1 MKDVS
6 AMTREELIALKKAI
20 DSKLADQRAL
30 KSDLLYGTGCNLK
43 IGHALKPQLE
53 ARGVTDP
60 HSVVYDLYKHIF
72 KIVDLTL
79 GNYKV
84 RKTRAHTDEMV
95 PCSPGGYL
103 YIDDHESYKKM
114 LTEIAEVIEKYSAKG
129 EVK

>member
-6 AMTREELIALKKAI
+6 AMTREELIALKKVI
-20 DSKLADQRAL
+20 DSKLADQRVL
-30 KSDLLYGTGCNLK
+30 KSDLLYGTGCGLK
-43 IGHALKPQLE
+43 ICNALEPQLE

-60 HSVVYDLYKHIF
+60 HSIVYDLYKHIF

-84 RKTRAHTDEMV
+84 QKTRTHADDLV

-103 YIDDHESYKKM
+103 YIDDNE
-114 LTEIAEVIEKYSAKG
+114 
-129 EVK
+129 